1 MATGISKDQFV
12 EGMRLFPAAVN
23 LICCGS
29 GEDRIGFTA
38 TAAMSLTAEPA
49 QLALAIGRNVSA
61 FERIT
66 SGNSFTINTLASN
79 HIELAGNFAGK
90 LKGSERFGTGTWTDT
105 PFGPKLEGA
114 LLTFE
119 CTIADRV
126 ELSSH
131 VLLIADVK
139 EVHRDPQLNPLL
151 YVDGDWAG
159 LMPLSAKEAD
169 SYLEPVR
176 DSIAA
181 IERATNAGGTYVQQI
196 ARFIAYF
203 TDVYIKRQSESRDY
217 FAVELYVRQDH
228 LEEINRHKRDF
239 DHRLTA
245 LLEEG
250 RRAGAFNFDDARLT
264 ALAITGMVGWTH
276 RWFRPD
282 GRMKQAEVE
291 HQLARLTLRMLGVEV
306 DQTAINSD
314 ANSASLKGEKT

>member
-1 MATGISKDQFV
+1 MVQGVSKDQFV
-12 EGMRLFPAAVN
+12 DGMRLFPAAVN
-23 LICCGS
+23 LVCCGK

-49 QLALAIGRNVSA
+49 QLALAVGRNVSA

-66 SGNSFTINTLASN
+66 TGDGFTINTLASEQ
-79 HIELAGNFAGK
+79 IELAGDFAGK
-90 LKGSERFGTGTWTDT
+90 LKGYARFGSGTWTDT
-105 PFGPKLEGA
+105 PCGPKLEDA

-139 EVHRDPQLNPLL
+139 EVHRNPQFNPLL

-159 LMPLSAKEAD
+159 LIPLGAKEAS

-181 IERATNAGGTYVQQI
+181 IERATNAGGSYVEQLT
-196 ARFIAYF
+196 RFIEYF
-203 TDVYIKRQSESRDY
+203 TAVYINHQSQSRDY

-239 DHRLTA
+239 DHRLTD
-245 LLEEG
+245 LLEGG
-250 RRAGAFNFDDARLT
+250 RKAGAFTFDDARLT

-276 RWFRPD
+276 RWFRSD
-282 GRMKQAEVE
+282 GRMNQAEVAR
-291 HQLARLTLRMLGVEV
+291 QLARLTLRMLGV
-306 DQTAINSD
+306 DIDRTAITSD
-314 ANSASLKGEKT
+314 AAPASLKGEKI